1 MYQLFL
7 LCPCSKRVPFL
18 LNVVKERSDY
28 ETISWNLRNF
38 AANKFLDIDVD

>member
-7 LCPCSKRVPFL
+7 LHPCSKCVPFL

-38 AANKFLDIDVD
+38 AANKFLVIDVE

>member
-1 MYQLFL
+1 MYQLIL
-7 LCPCSKRVPFL
+7 LRPCSKRVPFL

-38 AANKFLDIDVD
+38 AAYIFLMIDVE